1 MGSAMQQTE
10 PDRSNSIVTYMYRW
24 IYSTLRVRI
33 KRTVPI
39 RVTFRAR
46 ITAYGLVGRRHS
58 PTGALAERQV
68 ESESSS
74 PLGVVV
80 RYILHPSLDSP
91 VLTFQGC
98 SSTEFVDDLILALAF
113 GFCAITLENQGLS
126 LSLPLSLLHY
136 PLRRDCL

>member
-39 RVTFRAR
+39 RVTFRAW

-74 PLGVVV
+74 PLGVEV
-80 RYILHPSLDSP
+80 LHPSLDSP

-98 SSTEFVDDLILALAF
+98 GSTEF
-113 GFCAITLENQGLS
+113 T
-126 LSLPLSLLHY
+126 
-136 PLRRDCL
+136 